1 MIVFIPKGEK
11 VTFCCNSICLCLA
24 MYLFYG
30 FFVSESSNLLSL
42 NGVVSTIKP
51 SEKLDMI
58 KNLNL
63 PDSTTYPVKSHKM
76 VSEEG
81 SARRPYHY
89 LMEVKR
95 LFLKDL
101 RLKCIQPK

>member
-1 MIVFIPKGEK
+1 
-11 VTFCCNSICLCLA
+11 
-24 MYLFYG
+24 
-30 FFVSESSNLLSL
+30 
-42 NGVVSTIKP
+42 
-51 SEKLDMI
+51 MI

-63 PDSTTYPVKSHKM
+63 PDSTTTYPVKSHKM

-81 SARRPYHY
+81 SVRRPYHY

-101 RLKCIQPK
+101 